1 MDGTDKNLTPPNG
14 EGEGEGAKKDG
25 EAKTLEDLQIE
36 NNALK
41 ELLAEN
47 KKTIDK
53 LNDTM
58 AEVKTSNAK
67 LLNQLDVGANRKSV
81 DDIINEQ
88 FNKYFKKG

>member
-1 MDGTDKNLTPPNG
+1 MDGTDKNLTPNG
-14 EGEGEGAKKDG
+14 EGKGEGAKKDG

-41 ELLAEN
+41 ELLADN

-53 LNDTM
+53 LNETM
-58 AEVKTSNAK
+58 TEVKTSNAK
-67 LLNQLDVGANRKSV
+67 LLNQLDVSANRKSV

>member
-1 MDGTDKNLTPPNG
+1 MDEPNNKQTPPNNS
-14 EGEGEGAKKDG
+14 EGDGAKKDDD
-25 EAKTLEDLQIE
+25 AKTLEDLQIE

-53 LNDTM
+53 LNETM

-67 LLNQLDVGANRKSV
+67 LLNQLDVSANKKSV

>member
-1 MDGTDKNLTPPNG
+1 MDETNNNQTPPNNG
-14 EGEGEGAKKDG
+14 EGDGAKKDD

-36 NNALK
+36 NKALK

-53 LNDTM
+53 LNETM
-58 AEVKTSNAK
+58 NEVKTSNAK
-67 LLNQLDVGANRKSV
+67 LLNQLDVSANKQSV

>member
-1 MDGTDKNLTPPNG
+1 MDGTDNKQTPPNNG
-14 EGEGEGAKKDG
+14 EGEGVKKDD

-36 NNALK
+36 NKALK
-41 ELLAEN
+41 ELLADN

-53 LNDTM
+53 LNETM
-58 AEVKTSNAK
+58 VEVKTSNAK
-67 LLNQLDVGANRKSV
+67 LLNQLDVGANKQSV

>member
-1 MDGTDKNLTPPNG
+1 MDETVNKQTPPNNG
-14 EGEGEGAKKDG
+14 EGDGAKKDD

-36 NNALK
+36 NKALK
-41 ELLAEN
+41 ELLADN

-53 LNDTM
+53 LNETM

-67 LLNQLDVGANRKSV
+67 LLNQLDVSANKQSV

>member
-1 MDGTDKNLTPPNG
+1 MDETNNNQTPPNNG
-14 EGEGEGAKKDG
+14 EGDGAKKDD

-36 NNALK
+36 NKALK
-41 ELLAEN
+41 ELLADN

-53 LNDTM
+53 LNETM
-58 AEVKTSNAK
+58 NEVKTSNAK
-67 LLNQLDVGANRKSV
+67 LLNQLDVSANKQSV

>member
-1 MDGTDKNLTPPNG
+1 MEGTDNNLTSSNNG
-14 EGEGEGAKKDG
+14 EGEGTKKD

-53 LNDTM
+53 LNETM

-67 LLNQLDVGANRKSV
+67 LLNQLDVGANKQSI
-81 DDIINEQ
+81 DEIINKQ